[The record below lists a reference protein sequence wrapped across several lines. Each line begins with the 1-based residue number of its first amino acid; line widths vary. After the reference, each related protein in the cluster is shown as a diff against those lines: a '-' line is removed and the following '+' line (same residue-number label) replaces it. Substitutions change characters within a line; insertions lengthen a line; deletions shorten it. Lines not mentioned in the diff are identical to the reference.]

1 MAPPYILAPS
11 FIGGSLSLTSKL
23 FNVVLHDKSIKWDSG
38 LDDAFSRQVS
48 ILLQDFW
55 QKRLDKLEPEV
66 TEAINYGLNFAQGVI
81 KGFGTIL
88 NDMIASESADTFV
101 FDVKNMPLNFTMTK
115 APIFDSKADEIM
127 IHVDGMFTNPNMTQ
141 YVEVNTDKWMNYTS

>member
-1 MAPPYILAPS
+1 MTVA
-11 FIGGSLSLTSKL
+11 
-23 FNVVLHDKSIKWDSG
+23 
-38 LDDAFSRQVS
+38 
-48 ILLQDFW
+48 QDFW
-55 QKRLDKLEPEV
+55 QKKLDKLEPEV

>member
-1 MAPPYILAPS
+1 M
-11 FIGGSLSLTSKL
+11 T
-23 FNVVLHDKSIKWDSG
+23 VV
-38 LDDAFSRQVS
+38 
-48 ILLQDFW
+48 QDFW

-88 NDMIASESADTFV
+88 NHMIANETATPEIFV
-101 FDVKNMPLNFTMTK
+101 LEVKDMPLNLTMTK
-115 APIFDSKADEIM
+115 APVFDSKADEIM
-127 IHVDGMFTNPNMTQ
+127 LHVDGMFTNPNMTQ